1 MVVFGCPP
9 TIVKLQSQLLKSLDV
24 KQQVRIFVTAKSRMT
39 NVSLLELM
47 HKEQT
52 NSLVVWKIEMSRFLI
67 CEYIYQEGEF

>member
-52 NSLVVWKIEMSRFLI
+52 NSSVVWKIEMSRFLI